1 MDILIYVALGVAAT
15 VYARTLNTKKGKS
28 FASEY
33 TWVSVVVGTGIVLI
47 GLWFLIPQDSWLKV
61 VLSFMVAGVPMI
73 VRSLINKKR

>member
-15 VYARTLNTKKGKS
+15 VYAWALNTKKGKS
-28 FASEY
+28 LAGEY

-61 VLSFMVAGVPMI
+61 VLSFIVAGVPMI
-73 VRSLINKKR
+73 VRSLINKMR

>member
-15 VYARTLNTKKGKS
+15 VYAYALNTKKGKS

-61 VLSFMVAGVPMI
+61 VLSFIVAGVPMI